1 MLLQLQS
8 YTQQRRSSQNLGP
21 QQQQQQQLSVSADGV
36 NGNVVSMSELSHSGS
51 PTPAFSLAAPA
62 SAGGRQQPGSAVGY
76 GGLGTGESL
85 SFL

>member
-36 NGNVVSMSELSHSGS
+36 NGNVVSSELSHSGS